1 MRLPLSRP
9 RHARSRC
16 AVLAFAAL
24 ATVAVVARRADAEV
38 PQPQV
43 SVADEVPG
51 APSKG
56 DLTLE
61 SVHVGLTA
69 FVQNGHGYQSQAG
82 AVPHGPGSER
92 LTVFEPQAIVVFRQG
107 PRFTHRIWV
116 PLDIVTAA
124 SPNAI
129 DRSRPVDMVSQASR
143 QTESGSL
150 AWDATYQID
159 RQTETTFRSSL
170 HLEEDFRSW
179 TVGMVGARLL
189 ADDDATVTLSGS
201 HTYDWFDRL
210 DITGLR
216 HGRASRAT
224 TNGSAGLTQVLT
236 PTTVVHFNYGLTLQ
250 TGELGNTWNAVPL
263 DDGNVG
269 PEILPSQRLRHAIV
283 GRIAQWLPWDGA
295 LKAFYRF
302 YTDDWGI
309 VAHTIEG
316 QLLQRVSPW
325 LYVRGSY
332 RFHTQSGADFFT
344 TAAVAGGGRRTA
356 DSDLD
361 RLDSHAVGF
370 GMQASFPTET
380 VGTLEMGASIERYVR
395 SNDLDVDIAMWT
407 TGFRF

>member
-1 MRLPLSRP
+1 MRLPLRLL
-9 RHARSRC
+9 ARAC
-16 AVLAFAAL
+16 FAFAVAAATASRASRAL
-24 ATVAVVARRADAEV
+24 ADVPPAPVTVAEDL
-38 PQPQV
+38 P
-43 SVADEVPG
+43 
-51 APSKG
+51 APSERG
-56 DLTLE
+56 GLTLE

-69 FVQNGHGYQSQAG
+69 FVQDGHGYQSQAG
-82 AVPHGPGSER
+82 ALPHGPGSER

-107 PRFTHRIWV
+107 ARWTHRVWV

-129 DRSRPVDMVSQASR
+129 DRTRPVDMISQASR
-143 QTESGSL
+143 QNEAGTA
-150 AWDATYQID
+150 AWDATYQIN
-159 RQTETTFRSSL
+159 RQTETTFRSAL

-179 TVGMVGARLL
+179 TIGLAGARLL

-210 DITGLR
+210 DVTGLR

-224 TNGSAGLTQVLT
+224 SNGSAGFTQVLT
-236 PTTVVHFNYGLTLQ
+236 PTTVVHVNYGLTLQ
-250 TGELGNTWNAVPL
+250 TGELGNTWSAVPL
-263 DDGNVG
+263 EDGSSG

-283 GRIAQWLPWDGA
+283 GRLAQWLPWDGA
-295 LKAFYRF
+295 LKALYRF

-332 RFHTQSGADFFT
+332 RYHTQTGADFFT
-344 TAAVAGGGRRTA
+344 TAASATSGRRTA

-370 GMQASFPTET
+370 GLQASFPTET
-380 VGTLEMGASIERYVR
+380 VAGTLEMGASIERYVR
-395 SNDLDVDIAMWT
+395 SNDLEVDVAMWT
-407 TGFRF
+407 TGFHF

>member
-1 MRLPLSRP
+1 MRVPLTRP
-9 RHARSRC
+9 TSAGV
-16 AVLAFAAL
+16 ALALAL
-24 ATVAVVARRADAEV
+24 ATLAGGADAEV

-43 SVADEVPG
+43 SVAEEVP
-51 APSKG
+51 ASPAKG

-69 FVQNGHGYQSQAG
+69 FVQDGHGYQSQAG
-82 AVPHGPGSER
+82 ALPHGPGSER

-107 PRFTHRIWV
+107 PRFTHRVWV
-116 PLDIVTAA
+116 PLDVVTAA
-124 SPNAI
+124 SPNSI
-129 DRSRPVDMVSQASR
+129 DRSRPVDMMSQASR
-143 QTESGSL
+143 QTESGTA

-179 TVGMVGARLL
+179 TVGLSGARLL
-189 ADDDATVTLSGS
+189 ADDDATIMLSGS

-224 TNGSAGLTQVLT
+224 SNGTAGFTQVLT
-236 PTTVVHFNYGLTLQ
+236 PTTVVHFNYGLTVQ

-263 DDGNVG
+263 EDGSVG
-269 PEILPSQRLRHAIV
+269 PEILPPQRLRHAIV
-283 GRIAQWLPWDGA
+283 GRLAQWLPWDGA

-302 YTDDWGI
+302 YADDWGI

-332 RFHTQSGADFFT
+332 RYHTQTGADFFT
-344 TAAVAGGGRRTA
+344 TSASAAGGRRTA
-356 DSDLD
+356 DSDLE

-370 GMQASFPTET
+370 GLQASFPTDT

-395 SNDLDVDIAMWT
+395 SNDLQIGVAMWT